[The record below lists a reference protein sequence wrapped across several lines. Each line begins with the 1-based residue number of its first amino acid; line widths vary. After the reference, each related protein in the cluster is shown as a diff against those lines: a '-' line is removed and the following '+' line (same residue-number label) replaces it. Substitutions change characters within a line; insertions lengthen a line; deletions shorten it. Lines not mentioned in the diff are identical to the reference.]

1 MITLVLDF
9 GNTNQKAAIYTHTE
23 LQSILILPEL
33 TPKHLEGFI
42 EQQGAARPTSCIM
55 ASVVPVPRRLINFLT
70 TNFNFFQLDVGLPL
84 PISINY
90 ATPTT
95 LGADR
100 IAAATAAS
108 LRSPNHAALSI
119 IAGSCIIYDF
129 VDQKG
134 GYQGGAISPGL
145 EMRLKALNTFSKKL
159 PLVPM
164 QPFDA
169 LTGAT
174 THQSILS
181 GVINGIA
188 FEIDGFIE
196 HFKLKNPDIN
206 VFVSG
211 GNLNYFD
218 KRLKNNIFAV
228 PNLVLEGLNKI
239 LLFNE
244 NQLSV

>member
-1 MITLVLDF
+1 MTTLVLDL
-9 GNTNQKAAIYTHTE
+9 GNTNQKAAIYNNAE
-23 LQSILILPEL
+23 LQSIIIHPVL
-33 TPKHLEGFI
+33 TPDVLDTFVAQHAPSKPF
-42 EQQGAARPTSCIM
+42 SCLM
-55 ASVVPVPRRLINFLT
+55 ASVVPVESSLVDYLT
-70 TNFNFFQLDVGLPL
+70 ANYQFAQLSSSMPLPL
-84 PISINY
+84 TLNY
-90 ATPTT
+90 QTPET

-100 IAAATAAS
+100 IAAATAIHY
-108 LRSPNHAALSI
+108 RSANQAALSI
-119 IAGSCIIYDF
+119 IAGSCIIYDL
-129 VDQKG
+129 VDKNNV
-134 GYQGGAISPGL
+134 YQGGAISPGL

-159 PLVPM
+159 PLVPI
-164 QPFDA
+164 QPFDE

-174 THQSILS
+174 TQQSILA
-181 GVINGIA
+181 GVLNGIA

-196 HFKLKNPDIN
+196 QLKLKYPYLN

-211 GNLNYFD
+211 GDLNYFD

>member
-1 MITLVLDF
+1 MTTLVLDL
-9 GNTNQKAAIYTHTE
+9 GNTNQKAAIFNNAE
-23 LQSILILPEL
+23 LQSIIIVPEL
-33 TPKHLEGFI
+33 RPDLLDSFI
-42 EQQGAARPTSCIM
+42 DQQATVKPFSCLM
-55 ASVVPVPRRLINFLT
+55 ASVVPVEPSLVTYLT
-70 TNFNFFQLDVGLPL
+70 ANYRFAQLSYAMPL
-84 PISINY
+84 PITLNY
-90 ATPTT
+90 QTPET

-100 IAAATAAS
+100 IAAATAIS
-108 LRSPNHAALSI
+108 YRSPNQTSLSI
-119 IAGSCIIYDF
+119 IAGSCIIYDL
-129 VDQKG
+129 VDKNKV
-134 GYQGGAISPGL
+134 YQGGAISPGL

-159 PLVPM
+159 PLVPL
-164 QPFDA
+164 QPFDE

-181 GVINGIA
+181 GVLNGIA

-196 HFKLKNPDIN
+196 HLKLKYPDIN

-211 GNLNYFD
+211 GDLNYFD